1 MQLRPI
7 AATTI
12 VAAFALG
19 LAGCSMSP
27 PATEPAAETE
37 SSETTETTEGTETG
51 ETDAAEGGDAAD
63 APVEGWPAEV
73 PVPPG
78 EMQQDASNGNQT
90 VVVFQVDDAGAADTY
105 AADLEAAGFSPME
118 EGTQEIAGVVANV
131 YQGSGHI
138 VAVSTVEAGDM
149 VMLSVA
155 IQPL

>member
-1 MQLRPI
+1 MQLRPV

-19 LAGCSMSP
+19 LAGCSISP
-27 PATEPAAETE
+27 PAADPATESE
-37 SSETTETTEGTETG
+37 SSETTETTEGMETG
-51 ETDAAEGGDAAD
+51 GAEEAEGGDAAG

-78 EMQQDASNGNQT
+78 EMQQDASNDSQT
-90 VVVFQVDDAGAADTY
+90 VVVLQVDDVAAADTY
-105 AADLEAAGFSPME
+105 AADLEAAGFTPME
-118 EGTQEIAGVVANV
+118 QGSQEIAGVVANV

-155 IQPL
+155 IQAV